1 MSRGIVFGGLALVAG
16 GALLLGLVLMGQ
28 YNGLVT
34 AQQAV
39 DASWAQ
45 VENVYQ
51 RRADL
56 IPNLVATVKG
66 SASFEQE
73 TLEKVVAARSQVGQ
87 LAVGKDVL
95 ADPQAFQRFQASQGE
110 LSSALSRLMV
120 VVEQYPD
127 LQSTAAFRDLMSQL
141 EGSENRIA
149 VERKRFNEV
158 AQDYNSRLQKV
169 PTVWFVSL
177 LGWSFAEKPYF
188 AAQAGA
194 AEAPKVAF

>member
-1 MSRGIVFGGLALVAG
+1 MSKGLLGCVGVAVLGALVVGGL
-16 GALLLGLVLMGQ
+16 LMGQ

-34 AQQAV
+34 DRQGV
-39 DASWAQ
+39 DAAWAQ

-73 TLEKVVAARSQVGQ
+73 TLSAVVEARGKVGQ
-87 LAVGKDVL
+87 LTVGADVL
-95 ADPQAFQRFQASQGE
+95 EDPAMFAKFQAAQDQ
-110 LSSALSRLMV
+110 LSSALSRLLA
-120 VVEQYPD
+120 VVEAYPD
-127 LQSTAAFRDLMSQL
+127 LKSTAAFQDLMTQL
-141 EGSENRIA
+141 EGSENRIT

-158 AQDYNSRLQKV
+158 AQVYNTRLERV
-169 PTVWFVSL
+169 PAAWFVSWF
-177 LGWSFAEKPYF
+177 GWHFAPRPYF

-194 AEAPKVAF
+194 AEVPKVQF